1 MDKYDKQIA
10 IENFVTKVSSSVE
23 EIEKLISFLRIE
35 DDKQKEML
43 KLSLKILNKKMTK
56 LRKCKSVK
64 DTEKHIKTNKVV
76 KKYTGYNTEY
86 VMVDENAYK

>member
-1 MDKYDKQIA
+1 MDKYDKEIA
-10 IENFVTKVSSSVE
+10 IEKFVTRVSSSIE

-43 KLSLKILNKKMTK
+43 KLSLKIINKKITK
-56 LRKCKSVK
+56 LKKCKSVK

-76 KKYTGYNTEY
+76 KKYDGYDTKY
-86 VMVDENAYK
+86 VMVDEK